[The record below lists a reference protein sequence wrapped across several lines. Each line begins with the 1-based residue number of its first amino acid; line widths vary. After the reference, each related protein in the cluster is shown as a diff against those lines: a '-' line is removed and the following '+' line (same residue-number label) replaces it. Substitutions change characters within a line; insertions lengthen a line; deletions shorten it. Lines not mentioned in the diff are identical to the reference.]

1 MYQQNLFTNTNSY
14 SKVIHL
20 KLYKINI
27 SFTRYNLRLPF
38 LIKMSKKKE
47 HLNQVNTI
55 LCQ

>member
-1 MYQQNLFTNTNSY
+1 MYQQNLFTKTNSY

-27 SFTRYNLRLPF
+27 SYARYNLRLPF
-38 LIKMSKKKE
+38 LIKMRRKKK